1 MLHIVGGVYREFCMH
16 PGWREVYGSAGRAV
30 SAIARIGGQATL
42 HAYLDSSN
50 AETLKIR
57 AALEVYYL
65 NATDVPEGA
74 SFSYH
79 HSLSTPTIQAPS
91 NKYSPIRLAED
102 KVIRFG
108 MIEGS
113 AIVEADYAVYDPQNV
128 YSPEA
133 FHENGSKAKHL
144 AVVLNRHEASIM
156 SGLIGA
162 TPDNMARKI
171 SVLSG
176 ADVVVI
182 KMGARGALVYE
193 DNSFTQI
200 PAFQTDHV
208 WKIGSGDNFVAH
220 FGYFW
225 MEKSLPAVEAARLAS
240 KATAY
245 YCAFQGFATPK
256 RLTEFSPSEIQL
268 SDRYLNGYRPLVYLA
283 GPFFTLADLWL
294 IEQARDNL
302 REMGLMVFSPYHDV
316 GHGSADDVVE
326 LDLKAIQE
334 CDVVFAIG
342 DGLDSG
348 TIYEVGY
355 ARAIGKPVIFYS
367 ENESSEN
374 KKMMLGSGCTLCN
387 DYVTA
392 IYKTLW
398 AAAEL

>member
-1 MLHIVGGVYREFCMH
+1 MLHIAGGVYREFCMH

-30 SAIARIGGQATL
+30 SAIVQIGGQATL

-50 AETLKIR
+50 AETLRSR
-57 AALEVYYL
+57 AALEGFCL
-65 NATDVPEGA
+65 NATDVQEGV

-79 HSLSTPTIQAPS
+79 HALSTPTIRAPL

-102 KVIRFG
+102 KIIRFG

-113 AIVEADYAVYDPQNV
+113 AIVAADYAVYDPQNV

-133 FHENGSKAKHL
+133 FHENGSKAEHL

-156 SGLIGA
+156 SGLNGA

-171 SVLSG
+171 SSLSG

-182 KMGARGALVYE
+182 KMGARGALVFESGSY
-193 DNSFTQI
+193 TQI
-200 PAFQTDHV
+200 PAYQTDRV

-220 FGYFW
+220 FGYYW
-225 MEKSLPAVEAARLAS
+225 MEKGLPAIEAAKLAS

-245 YCAFQGFATPK
+245 YCAYQGFATPK
-256 RLTEFSPSEIQL
+256 RLAVFSAPEIRL
-268 SDRYLNGYRPLVYLA
+268 SDRYLNGYKPLIYLA
-283 GPFFTLADLWL
+283 GPFFTLAELWL
-294 IEQARDNL
+294 VEQARDNL
-302 REMGLMVFSPYHDV
+302 REMGLKVFSPYHDV

-326 LDLKAIQE
+326 LDLNGIRD
-334 CDVVFAIG
+334 CDVVLAIG

-367 ENESSEN
+367 ENESSDN
-374 KKMMLGSGCTLCN
+374 KKMMLGSGCILCN

-398 AAAEL
+398 AAAEQ

>member
-1 MLHIVGGVYREFCMH
+1 MLHIAGGVYREFCMH
-16 PGWREVYGSAGRAV
+16 PSWREVYGSAGRAI
-30 SAIARIGGQATL
+30 SAVVQIGGQATL

-50 AETLKIR
+50 AEILKSR
-57 AALEVYYL
+57 AALESFCL
-65 NATDVPEGA
+65 NATDVQEA
-74 SFSYH
+74 VSFSYH
-79 HSLSTPTIQAPS
+79 HALSTPTIRAPL
-91 NKYSPIRLAED
+91 NKYRSIRVTED

-133 FHENGSKAKHL
+133 FHENGSKAEHL
-144 AVVLNRHEASIM
+144 AVVLNRHEASAM
-156 SGLIGA
+156 SSLNGV
-162 TPDNMARKI
+162 TPDSMARKI
-171 SVLSG
+171 SSLSG

-193 DNSFTQI
+193 NGSYTLI
-200 PAFQTDHV
+200 PAFQTDRV

-220 FGYFW
+220 FGYYW
-225 MEKSLPAVEAARLAS
+225 MEKSLPATEAARLAS

-245 YCAFQGFATPK
+245 YCAYQGFATPK
-256 RLTEFSPSEIQL
+256 RLAAFSPPEIRL
-268 SDRYLNGYRPLVYLA
+268 SDRYLNGYKPLVYLA
-283 GPFFTLADLWL
+283 GPFFTLAELWL

-302 REMGLMVFSPYHDV
+302 REMGLKVFSPYHDV

-326 LDLKAIQE
+326 LDLNGIRD
-334 CDVVFAIG
+334 CDVVLAIG

-367 ENESSEN
+367 ENESNGN
-374 KKMMLGSGCTLCN
+374 KKMMLGSGCILCN

-398 AAAEL
+398 AAVEQ